1 MTVEELE
8 NLMPGINNVFKEEDE
23 VNISAHID
31 NILNLQFDGDE
42 ENF

>member
-8 NLMPGINNVFKEEDE
+8 NLMPGIANVFKEEDE

-31 NILNLQFDGDE
+31 KILNLQFDGDE